1 MADKAKAAQARAD
14 AAAASKAKAAQAK
27 AAKAAQAT
35 AKAEKDKAD
44 KAAKADA
51 ARAEAKAA
59 KAAEFELIEPGCVKE
74 DAAAAATRLLL
85 RLLRPRSAAA
95 AKREADGKKYDVFF
109 DDGQTEQSVK
119 REEFLPGRRLLPKQ
133 AVCVRFEDDVTYYG
147 RIVRR
152 VGRDFPARYIVRFKN
167 GDMQEGLVES
177 EVLPGHRR

>member
-1 MADKAKAAQARAD
+1 MRERGRCCCC
-14 AAAASKAKAAQAK
+14 S
-27 AAKAAQAT
+27 
-35 AKAEKDKAD
+35 
-44 KAAKADA
+44 
-51 ARAEAKAA
+51 
-59 KAAEFELIEPGCVKE
+59 CYS
-74 DAAAAATRLLL
+74 
-85 RLLRPRSAAA
+85 LRPSFKELAADLQALVGKKCSAAA

>member
-1 MADKAKAAQARAD
+1 MLLLLHDYCYDYSARA
-14 AAAASKAKAAQAK
+14 
-27 AAKAAQAT
+27 
-35 AKAEKDKAD
+35 
-44 KAAKADA
+44 
-51 ARAEAKAA
+51 
-59 KAAEFELIEPGCVKE
+59 
-74 DAAAAATRLLL
+74 LLL
-85 RLLRPRSAAA
+85 LLLLLPLVLRTHSPLSLSFSLSLSLRYRVGLTFDDGVYYGSVGRVLPDRSA
-95 AKREADGKKYDVFF
+95 ADGKKYDVFF

>member
-1 MADKAKAAQARAD
+1 MLLLLHDYCYDYSARA
-14 AAAASKAKAAQAK
+14 
-27 AAKAAQAT
+27 
-35 AKAEKDKAD
+35 
-44 KAAKADA
+44 
-51 ARAEAKAA
+51 
-59 KAAEFELIEPGCVKE
+59 
-74 DAAAAATRLLL
+74 LLL
-85 RLLRPRSAAA
+85 LLLLLLPPLLPSHSSRLSLSLSLRYRVGLTFDDGVYYGSVGRVLPDRSA
-95 AKREADGKKYDVFF
+95 ADGKKYDVFF